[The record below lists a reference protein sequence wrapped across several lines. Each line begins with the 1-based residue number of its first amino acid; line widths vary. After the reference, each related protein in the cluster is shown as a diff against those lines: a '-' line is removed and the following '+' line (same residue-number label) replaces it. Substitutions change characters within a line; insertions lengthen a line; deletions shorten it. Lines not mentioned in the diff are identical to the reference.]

1 MIDLYRAGITDLD
14 NVEPQLYQRVLDTF
28 PTLLDVTP
36 DALSKALMKEAAAE
50 SGYGYA
56 TPIACNTVAERW
68 MLQLIALDA
77 A

>member
-1 MIDLYRAGITDLD
+1 MDDFYRAGVNDFD
-14 NVEPQLYQRVLDTF
+14 CVPPPLYQRVLDTF
-28 PTLLDVTP
+28 PALLDVTP